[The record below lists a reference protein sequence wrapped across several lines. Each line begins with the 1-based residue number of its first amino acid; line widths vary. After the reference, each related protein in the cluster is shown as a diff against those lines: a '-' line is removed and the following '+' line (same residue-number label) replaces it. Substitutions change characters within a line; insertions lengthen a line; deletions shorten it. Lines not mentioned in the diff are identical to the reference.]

1 MSILTKLKDIPGLP
15 TLPEVMLKVQE
26 LIKSEKSDAATL
38 AAIIKQDPAIS
49 STILKIANS
58 SFYNIANRRIT
69 AVAEAI
75 ARIGFN
81 EVLRITMAMSVIK
94 QFPKNGSMLGYKAFW
109 LHSLTAANMT
119 SSIVDM
125 ANTRSLEQYRQD
137 LFLAGLLH
145 DIGIL
150 VYDQF
155 FHEEFSRIMNFA
167 LREEKTFLTAE
178 NVTSAKENHAFIGG
192 ALLEIWKLSLPVIV
206 AVRDHH
212 MPEKA
217 PEKLIGM
224 VAVISLVEYVL
235 CNSLGSFEGTIDHI
249 DKSVWN
255 ITGIAPDQ
263 IDTLIA
269 KAEEEAG
276 KTDIVLSVD
285 TDHRRP
291 VRRGTEDHSLLQ
303 SI

>member
-26 LIKSEKSDAATL
+26 LIKSEKTDAGML
-38 AAIIKQDPAIS
+38 AAIIKQDPALS

-58 SFYNIANRRIT
+58 SFYTAASRRIT
-69 AVAEAI
+69 AITEAI

-81 EVLRITMAMSVIK
+81 EVLKITLAMSVIK
-94 QFPKNGSMLGYKAFW
+94 QFPNTGSMIGYKAFW
-109 LHSLTAANMT
+109 FHSLTAANMT
-119 SSIVDM
+119 SIIVDM
-125 ANTRSLEQYRQD
+125 AKTPALEQYRQD

-150 VYDQF
+150 VCDQF
-155 FHEEFSRIMNFA
+155 FHDEFSRIMDFA
-167 LREEKTFLTAE
+167 LREEKTFLIAE
-178 NVTSAKENHAFIGG
+178 NVVSSKENHAFVGG
-192 ALLEIWKLSLPVIV
+192 ALLEIWKLALPVIV

-212 MPEKA
+212 TPEKA
-217 PEKLIGM
+217 PEKLREA
-224 VAVISLVEYVL
+224 VAVVCLVEYIL

-249 DKSVWN
+249 DKSVWT

-263 IDTLIA
+263 IETLVA
-269 KAEEEAG
+269 RAEEVAG
-276 KTDIVLSVD
+276 KTDLVLSID
-285 TDHRRP
+285 TGYRPP
-291 VRRGTEDHSLLQ
+291 VRRGPQDHSLLP